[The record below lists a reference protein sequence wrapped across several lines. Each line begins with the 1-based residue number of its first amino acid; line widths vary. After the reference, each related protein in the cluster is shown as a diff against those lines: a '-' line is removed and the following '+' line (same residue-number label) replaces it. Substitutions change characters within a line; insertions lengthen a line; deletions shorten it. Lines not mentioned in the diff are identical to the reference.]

1 MNVYDAMASD
11 FNRRRALPEGV
22 ASAIRRIILGRG
34 LLPRPCILD
43 LGAGAGR
50 IGRAFCRA
58 GDDYVGVDL
67 SMGML
72 REFAAHEWGARLVQA
87 DGARLPF
94 RDGTF
99 DAVLLVQ
106 VLSGARAWRG
116 LLSEAMRVLL
126 PCGALFVGRVV
137 APEDGVDARMK
148 ARLAMIL
155 AAMDLHPYRDKPRD
169 DALVW
174 LAGQMPDPSAVTVAT
189 WTAARRPD
197 AFLDRH
203 AAGVRFSALPEPVR
217 LEAMR
222 RLGEWASGVF
232 GSLDAAQPE
241 RYRFDLTIHR
251 FQKGM
256 APNVRLRRKHDADR
270 TCQAPGERVAE

>member
-1 MNVYDAMASD
+1 
-11 FNRRRALPEGV
+11 
-22 ASAIRRIILGRG
+22 
-34 LLPRPCILD
+34 
-43 LGAGAGR
+43 
-50 IGRAFCRA
+50 
-58 GDDYVGVDL
+58 
-67 SMGML
+67 
-72 REFAAHEWGARLVQA
+72 
-87 DGARLPF
+87 
-94 RDGTF
+94 
-99 DAVLLVQ
+99 
-106 VLSGARAWRG
+106 
-116 LLSEAMRVLL
+116 
-126 PCGALFVGRVV
+126 
-137 APEDGVDARMK
+137 
-148 ARLAMIL
+148 
-155 AAMDLHPYRDKPRD
+155 
-169 DALVW
+169 
-174 LAGQMPDPSAVTVAT
+174 VAT